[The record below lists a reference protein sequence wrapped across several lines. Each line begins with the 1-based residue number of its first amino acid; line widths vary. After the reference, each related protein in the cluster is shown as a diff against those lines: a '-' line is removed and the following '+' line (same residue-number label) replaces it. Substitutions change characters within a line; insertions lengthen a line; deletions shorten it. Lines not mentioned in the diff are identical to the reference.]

1 MSKEWKNGRVG
12 ELIASLE
19 SGISVNGEDGTP
31 SNDDYAVLKV
41 SAVTYGKFNPQASK
55 KITGSE
61 LQRAKCNPKK
71 GQIIISR
78 SNTPDLVGA
87 SCYVS
92 EDYPNRFLPDK
103 LWQTVPHPEKKVEHK
118 WLAYFLA
125 SPWARFR
132 LSKLAT
138 GTSNSMKNITKS
150 ELLTLPVAI
159 PPFLEQKKIASFLE
173 CWDNAIEKTE
183 ALIAAKEK
191 QFEWLCQTYFKPG
204 NSTNSGWEK
213 HKIASF
219 VTVRN
224 EREVPSEEVPLYSLT
239 IEHGVTAKTDR
250 YNREFLVIDKGG
262 KKYKVVHPKDIVFNP
277 ANLRWGAIARSEVEH
292 KVVLS
297 PIYEVLKVDENK
309 IDSDFLTH
317 ALTCS
322 RQIAIFATM
331 VEGTLVERMAVKI
344 DTFLSCHIYV
354 PSSKEKQKEIAHV
367 LNLSKQEISL
377 LKKTLEQYRSQKRG
391 LMQKLLTGEW
401 QVCRSQLLSEET
413 CQELSREGVA

>member
-191 QFEWLCQTYFKPG
+191 QFEWLCTNLLSGRKKSFGFTGKSIPTAFGSIFSLFK
-204 NSTNSGWEK
+204 
-213 HKIASF
+213 
-219 VTVRN
+219 
-224 EREVPSEEVPLYSLT
+224 
-239 IEHGVTAKTDR
+239 
-250 YNREFLVIDKGG
+250 
-262 KKYKVVHPKDIVFNP
+262 KVNTSCAD
-277 ANLRWGAIARSEVEH
+277 
-292 KVVLS
+292 
-297 PIYEVLKVDENK
+297 YEVLSVTKDGIVSQSEYFNKEVASKDKSKYLIVDK
-309 IDSDFLTH
+309 D
-317 ALTCS
+317 
-322 RQIAIFATM
+322 
-331 VEGTLVERMAVKI
+331 TLVMSGLNFWMGAIDFQTIRDTGIVSPAYKTFKVNEGPYNRDYLRFFIRSHYMTKI
-344 DTFLSCHIYV
+344 LLDSSIQGASIVRRNLDMEWLSNSLIDL
-354 PSSKEKQKEIAHV
+354 PNLEEQIDIANILSLAEKEIDG
-367 LNLSKQEISL
+367 LKL
-377 LKKTLEQYRSQKRG
+377 LAEKYRSQKRG

-401 QVCRSQLLSEET
+401 QVSSSLPVAEDMY
-413 CQELSREGVA
+413 QEASA

>member
-1 MSKEWKNGRVG
+1 MSGFGKKELLGKICHKITDGTHKTPAYQDSGIVFLSAKNIKNGTLSLADHKYISEEEHL
-12 ELIASLE
+12 ELTKRCKPEAGDVMLSKSGSLGDAITVPNLPFSFSIFE
-19 SGISVNGEDGTP
+19 SLALIKPKRDILSAEYLQQYLNSPLSKRYFWSITSGIAVKHLHLVDLRKMPINLP
-31 SNDDYAVLKV
+31 SLAV
-41 SAVTYGKFNPQASK
+41 QAQ
-55 KITGSE
+55 ITGA
-61 LQRAKCNPKK
+61 L
-71 GQIIISR
+71 GI
-78 SNTPDLVGA
+78 
-87 SCYVS
+87 
-92 EDYPNRFLPDK
+92 
-103 LWQTVPHPEKKVEHK
+103 
-118 WLAYFLA
+118 
-125 SPWARFR
+125 
-132 LSKLAT
+132 
-138 GTSNSMKNITKS
+138 
-150 ELLTLPVAI
+150 
-159 PPFLEQKKIASFLE
+159 
-173 CWDNAIEKTE
+173 WDNAIEKTE

-219 VTVRN
+219 FTVRN

-239 IEHGVTAKTDR
+239 IENGVTAKTDR

-309 IDSDFLTH
+309 IDSDFLTY

-344 DTFLSCHIYV
+344 DTFLSCHIHV
-354 PSSKEKQKEIAHV
+354 PSSKEEQKNIAHV

-401 QVCRSQLLSEET
+401 QVSSSQHLSEET
-413 CQELSREGVA
+413 YQEASA